1 MKEYTFRYLS
11 EVIELGKFTDGL
23 EEGFIRFS
31 ETPQALRKGRTIQ
44 IQSAGT
50 ILAIQLCFVLVPYW
64 PIRGFLFI
72 LFLLALTMSWRRWS
86 DWSNTPFAVN
96 PSHPLMELLSDKEAK
111 VSIRLHDG
119 RWESA
124 GEYRYRL
131 VEDDLLKGFN
141 LVALDDNY
149 SIFGY
154 LTEQRTQN
162 YSLRRTMAL
171 LNQALALRDAHNGEH
186 DEIEDA
192 RKRESIDSGLLQR
205 DWPDDDDTKDAL
217 GPIAKKLKGQE

>member
-1 MKEYTFRYLS
+1 MKEYAFRYLS

-44 IQSAGT
+44 IQSAGI

-96 PSHPLMELLSDKEAK
+96 PSHPLMELLSNKEAK

-205 DWPDDDDTKDAL
+205 DWPDEDDTKDAL